1 MLFFPQLDPYM
12 STPQAMSYLL
22 FILVSSIFWEEQIQV
37 CQVSQH
43 FVSQLFR
50 TIRFQE
56 IGREGF
62 APPLFKIQ
70 DPPDGAALSCQI
82 VGHSRSQ
89 CYSEHYLH
97 SAALGY
103 ENAPLLPSHQSPG
116 QQHHTTLLSQHKS
129 HSKSPARGL
138 LCFICKGLRS
148 TTQLD
153 HSAKP
158 GFCSCT
164 HQGLPY

>member
-22 FILVSSIFWEEQIQV
+22 FILVSSIFWEEQIQI
-37 CQVSQH
+37 CQVPQH

-89 CYSEHYLH
+89 YYPEHYLH

-103 ENAPLLPSHQSPG
+103 ENAPLLP
-116 QQHHTTLLSQHKS
+116 
-129 HSKSPARGL
+129 
-138 LCFICKGLRS
+138 
-148 TTQLD
+148 
-153 HSAKP
+153 
-158 GFCSCT
+158 
-164 HQGLPY
+164 